1 MVKRTDGIYLT
12 LPSDRYTPFSL
23 ARKIGAKAILE
34 SARFNMGKERYS
46 ILMAEEAFH
55 ILQDDE
61 GIAFI
66 IDGRRVPFTA
76 QTDAESRAEAE
87 KLAPRS
93 NVLHK
98 PYIFYALVYDA
109 GENDLPG

>member
-46 ILMAEEAFH
+46 ILMAEELF
-55 ILQDDE
+55 L
-61 GIAFI
+61 
-66 IDGRRVPFTA
+66 
-76 QTDAESRAEAE
+76 
-87 KLAPRS
+87 K
-93 NVLHK
+93 
-98 PYIFYALVYDA
+98 
-109 GENDLPG
+109 

>member
-1 MVKRTDGIYLT
+1 MEQRTDSIYLN

-55 ILQDDE
+55 ILQDDD
-61 GIAFI
+61 GVAFL
-66 IDGRRVPFTA
+66 IDGRRVPFAKKTNC
-76 QTDAESRAEAE
+76 R
-87 KLAPRS
+87 
-93 NVLHK
+93 
-98 PYIFYALVYDA
+98 
-109 GENDLPG
+109 